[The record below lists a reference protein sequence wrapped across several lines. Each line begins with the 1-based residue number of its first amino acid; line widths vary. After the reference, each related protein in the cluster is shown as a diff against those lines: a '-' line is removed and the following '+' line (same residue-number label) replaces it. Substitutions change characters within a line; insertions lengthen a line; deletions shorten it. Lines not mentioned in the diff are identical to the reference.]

1 MLPNDLILCH
11 PILHFPSIF
20 PSSRVF
26 SNESTHHI
34 RWPKNWSFSFS
45 IIPSNLNTKC
55 EYQKPS
61 WQHISRFSWSQSL
74 KKKDQHHV
82 HSLVIRKFL
91 TSLIFHSLNIWLQKK
106 KKKKM
111 KAFIGKEWES
121 VVLDE
126 NMLQTIQNQESKRY
140 IWPPE
145 PVEVSQI
152 LSFKYQKTEF
162 TL

>member
-1 MLPNDLILCH
+1 
-11 PILHFPSIF
+11 
-20 PSSRVF
+20 
-26 SNESTHHI
+26 
-34 RWPKNWSFSFS
+34 
-45 IIPSNLNTKC
+45 
-55 EYQKPS
+55 
-61 WQHISRFSWSQSL
+61 
-74 KKKDQHHV
+74 
-82 HSLVIRKFL
+82 
-91 TSLIFHSLNIWLQKK
+91 
-106 KKKKM
+106 M